1 MNTKHTPGPW
11 LALPASD
18 NRVRIAGPE
27 QADGRH
33 TILDVPLTVSAGRT
47 IDTDEELYANIRL
60 IAEAHAMKSLAES
73 FEIREPDADG
83 IVWLVIQGIPGVRG
97 SAMFNLGNRTNGLP
111 LQVARLLEQDRRAI
125 LARIDG
131 EDR

>member
-1 MNTKHTPGPW
+1 MTIKHTEGPW
-11 LALPASD
+11 IVLPAYESYIAVVGPGEPETTVCLLPLSD
-18 NRVRIAGPE
+18 
-27 QADGRH
+27 
-33 TILDVPLTVSAGRT
+33 LFGRT
-47 IDTDEELYANIRL
+47 IETDAEIFANACL